1 MFIHLEPEVT
11 ILDRWLLNL
20 LKYIFRMFNCGLV
33 LILLFKIA
41 GAEDEYYINVEANCP
56 ESILNPPA
64 VITVTADLPSSKPF
78 ALCSNGEFYFTMDN
92 LGSYSLSVVFDT
104 NATITCAFYQ
114 KSSAADVYSVSV
126 YIPLSERVI
135 TVDIPEK
142 IVTCIYDPIGDE
154 ETSVQ
159 ELEESKTPV
168 KQIEQHLA
176 ETSKST
182 IDICV
187 ADINNNCITGNVM
200 IGKNVKIKAV
210 LVGNS
215 SDEQGFQTLSC
226 SATGTAYK
234 FPILTAGCGQGSLF
248 KTDAGF
254 ITTGKVAYSPV
265 FEMFRTA
272 GGNKMKYDCSFV
284 VCRTPC
290 DGSSCTIKT
299 RKKRDTYSVRE
310 PHFSDKI
317 YIPKDKVL
325 DENSYPDDHTLQALG
340 IQQDGYNK
348 DKLPVNPRKEQL
360 MKKGNEEPGLK
371 EAERAPEQNDI
382 RRLTKTIRSEES
394 IWSKEGIL
402 ILTLAFMT
410 MLFMAITVKVMLA
423 LKRSMVEVQTEL
435 ARKETLP
442 QLKLIS

>member
-1 MFIHLEPEVT
+1 
-11 ILDRWLLNL
+11 
-20 LKYIFRMFNCGLV
+20 MFNCGLV

-92 LGSYSLSVVFDT
+92 FGSYSLSVVFDT

-290 DGSSCTIKT
+290 DGSS
-299 RKKRDTYSVRE
+299 Y
-310 PHFSDKI
+310 
-317 YIPKDKVL
+317 
-325 DENSYPDDHTLQALG
+325 DHTLHALE

-423 LKRSMVEVQTEL
+423 LNRSMVEVQTEL